1 MKKRA
6 IVLTLASLLLSHPLW
21 ATEGSEQIDQASL
34 KSTAG
39 GVLIG
44 GLLAGPPGLVAGM
57 VGGALAGE
65 LGRRDETIEAQQA
78 QLKESQR
85 QAARRHQAYKE
96 LLSSTRSQLTAME
109 EGFTFCLGFRTDSAQ
124 IEPRIASQLASLA
137 HMLKAFPELDL
148 QIQASADQRG
158 SEAYNRDLSRQRAEV
173 VAEHLRRAGL
183 KEARIR
189 IQYVGEST
197 ASYAVEDL
205 EGLGFDRI
213 VRLTLVQGDAS

>member
-6 IVLTLASLLLSHPLW
+6 IVLTLGSLLLSPILW
-21 ATEGSEQIDQASL
+21 ATENSEQIDQASL

-57 VGGALAGE
+57 VGGALVGE
-65 LGRRDETIEAQQA
+65 LGSRGETIEAQQA
-78 QLKESQR
+78 ELDESQR
-85 QAARRHQAYKE
+85 QAARRHQAYKD

-183 KEARIR
+183 KDARIR

-213 VRLTLVQGDAS
+213 VRLTLIQGDAS

>member
-6 IVLTLASLLLSHPLW
+6 IVLTLGSLLLSPILW
-21 ATEGSEQIDQASL
+21 ATENSEQIDQASL

-57 VGGALAGE
+57 VGGALVGE
-65 LGRRDETIEAQQA
+65 LGSRGETIEAQQTE
-78 QLKESQR
+78 LDESQR
-85 QAARRHQAYKE
+85 QAARRHQAYKD

-183 KEARIR
+183 KDARIR

-213 VRLTLVQGDAS
+213 VRLTLIQGDAS

>member
-6 IVLTLASLLLSHPLW
+6 IVLTLGSLLLSPFLW
-21 ATEGSEQIDQASL
+21 AAEESEQIDEASL

-57 VGGALAGE
+57 VGGALVGE
-65 LGRRDETIEAQQA
+65 LGGRGHTIEAQQA
-78 QLKESQR
+78 ELDKSQR
-85 QAARRHQAYKE
+85 QAAKRHQAYKD

-109 EGFTFCLGFRTDSAQ
+109 EGFTFCLGFRTDSTQ

-148 QIQASADQRG
+148 QIQASTDQRG
-158 SEAYNRDLSRQRAEV
+158 SEAYNRDLSRKRAEV

-183 KEARIR
+183 DDARIR
-189 IQYVGEST
+189 IQYVGEAT